1 MVSQDLHKLVEIK
14 KKGMFS
20 QSLYKGCRK
29 MYKDDII
36 NLKFILSLL
45 GIDYSDHESTAS
57 EMTITES
64 ASHFDKYTRL

>member
-1 MVSQDLHKLVEIK
+1 
-14 KKGMFS
+14 
-20 QSLYKGCRK
+20 

-45 GIDYSDHESTAS
+45 GIDYSDLESTAS
-57 EMTITES
+57 EMTMTES